1 MPVECG
7 LLGAEN
13 ILDYNGFILKHD
25 FLAKPP
31 GKKTTHKYSK
41 VTLVLTNK
49 TCFLTLNVLTS

>member
-31 GKKTTHKYSK
+31 GKKNNTQIYIQK
-41 VTLVLTNK
+41 
-49 TCFLTLNVLTS
+49 LTLNFLTS